1 MKTALFPGS
10 FDPFTRGHQAVVEP
24 ALGLFDKVVIAI
36 GENRAKRGMLSTDSR
51 KRLIEEV
58 YQGEPR
64 VEVVVYSTLTGTLC
78 QELGVSHI
86 VRGVRSVADFEYE
99 RGIADANRLLFPEV
113 ETVVFFAPS
122 EVSAISSSVVREVA
136 SFGGDTTKLLPEGVK
151 LDLYLAED
159 N

>member
-10 FDPFTRGHQAVVEP
+10 FDPFTRGHQAVVEQ

-51 KRLIEEV
+51 KRLVEEV

-64 VEVVVYSTLTGTLC
+64 VVVYSTLTGTLC
-78 QELGVSHI
+78 KELGVSHI
-86 VRGVRSVADFEYE
+86 VRGVRSVTDFEYE

-151 LDLYLAED
+151 LDLYLTED